1 VRFNLIFILKNYFIM
16 RLTEKQEMMMKQI
29 LVINSSINGD
39 KGHSAQ
45 LAQQFIA
52 QLPQGGFK
60 LDTLD
65 LNITPV
71 PHLEMAEMAA
81 WMTPAEQR
89 SSAQHQLAAISDDII
104 ARIKAADVIIVGVP
118 MYNFGVPSQLKA
130 LLDRVAR
137 AGVTFKYTEQGPVGL
152 LDDKPVV
159 IFATRGG
166 VYQGTGLD
174 SQTPF
179 LQTFFNFVG
188 LKDLH
193 FVYAEGLNMGTDAQ
207 QAALTAAN
215 ARLAQISANIAA

>member
-1 VRFNLIFILKNYFIM
+1 
-16 RLTEKQEMMMKQI
+16 MKQI

-45 LAQQFIA
+45 LTQQFLA
-52 QLPQGGFK
+52 QLPADSFTV
-60 LDTLD
+60 DSLD
-65 LNITPV
+65 LNETPV
-71 PHLEMAEMAA
+71 PHLAMTEIAA

-89 SSAQHQLAAISDDII
+89 SAEQQQLAAISDGVI
-104 ARIKAADVIIVGVP
+104 ARITAADVIVIGVP

-137 AGVTFKYTEQGPVGL
+137 AGITFKYTEQGPVGL
-152 LDDKPVV
+152 LEDKPVV

-166 VYQGTGLD
+166 VYQGTTMD

-179 LQTFFNFVG
+179 LQTFLNFVG

-193 FVYAEGLNMGTDAQ
+193 FVYAEGLNMGAEAQ
-207 QAALTAAN
+207 QSALAAARHRLVEIGAAV
-215 ARLAQISANIAA
+215 AA